1 MQFTDRMVMDGGFR
15 RTDDGWVV
23 RGRVARGGNVQDYLA
38 SELGDEGK
46 ATGKT
51 LIRVYRPESEVFD
64 RKAFATYARKPITMG
79 HPEGN
84 VSPETWKDL
93 AVGEIDRDIV
103 RDGEFVSVPLLFR
116 DAKTVES
123 LQADGAPRE
132 LSMGYDANVTF
143 ADGVTP
149 SGEPYDAIMGDFKMN
164 HVAVV
169 KHARAGHGAR
179 FGDASIDGGK
189 DRATWGATPLI
200 IDRKD
205 DKMADAIKTRTVI
218 VDGLSVETT
227 DQGAQALEKLT
238 GTIAAKDKALA
249 DAKAEHDKAIAAKD
263 ADLAKKDAEIE
274 DLKKKVIDGAALDK
288 MVADRATLVTTAKAI
303 AKDVKTE
310 GLSDADIRKAVVAA
324 ALPDLNLVDKSP
336 EYIAVRFDV
345 LAEGITKDGT
355 DPVADVLKAGIK
367 PTVTDA
373 KAQADKAMADS
384 VTDLN
389 AWRYQKEA

>member
-1 MQFTDRMVMDGGFR
+1 MHFTDRMVMDGGFR

-38 SELGDEGK
+38 AELGDEGK
-46 ATGKT
+46 ATGKDV
-51 LIRVYRPESEVFD
+51 IRVYRPESEVFD

-79 HPEGN
+79 HPESN

-116 DAKTVES
+116 DAKAVEA

-143 ADGVTP
+143 ADGITP

-179 FGDASIDGGK
+179 FGDASVDGGK

-238 GTIAAKDKALA
+238 STIAAKDKAIA
-249 DAKAEHDKAIAAKD
+249 DAAADHAKAIAAKD
-263 ADLAKKDAEIE
+263 ADLAKAHAERDDFKSKVLDA
-274 DLKKKVIDGAALDK
+274 AALDK
-288 MVADRATLVTTAKAI
+288 LVQARGDLIVTAKAI

-324 ALPDLNLVDKSP
+324 ALPDLSLADKSP

-345 LAEGITKDGT
+345 LAESITKDGT
-355 DPVADVLKAGIK
+355 DPVADVLKAGVK
-367 PTVTDA
+367 TNATDA
-373 KAQADKAMADS
+373 KSLADKALHDS